1 MNLEDQYC
9 SINADIVADYLE
21 RRGMPRFAQFVR
33 YLGDSAKATNWEADE
48 WKRRFE
54 EMRDRLGVT
63 SQTFCPVHPSHTFRR
78 NTGPEIDT
86 AGPSWPQSRT

>member
-54 EMRDRLGVT
+54 EMRDRLGKYEPDVL
-63 SQTFCPVHPSHTFRR
+63 PRPSEPYVPQKHW
-78 NTGPEIDT
+78 TGD
-86 AGPSWPQSRT
+86 